1 MKAGEPL
8 QTGYQ
13 PQRGKPGRGREREL
27 ATDVGCAQLVGRGL
41 QALEHVG
48 GDAVEG
54 VATFGQRQRALPP
67 LEQRHAEV
75 VLERL
80 DLPADGGLGDEELL
94 GRLGEA

>member
-1 MKAGEPL
+1 MAAAAG
-8 QTGYQ
+8 
-13 PQRGKPGRGREREL
+13 R
-27 ATDVGCAQLVGRGL
+27 AQLVGRGL

-54 VATFGQRQRALPP
+54 VAAFGQRQYALPP

-80 DLPADGGLGDEELL
+80 HLPADGGLGDEELR